1 MSKKVLYVATVLS
14 HICQFHLPYLK
25 MFQEKG
31 YEVHVAARDNLAEKN
46 GLQLKY
52 ADKHFEIPF
61 QRSPFSLKNITAYKQ
76 LKKLLDEE
84 QYDLIVCNTP
94 VGGIVTR
101 LAAQKARKKG
111 TKVVYIAH
119 GFHFYKGASKK
130 NWLIYYPIEK
140 FFAKKCDIVV
150 TITDEDYKFASKKF
164 KTEVARMHGVGVDG
178 VRHHAIS
185 NEEKVILRNEL
196 GVKETDF
203 ICLCTGEL
211 NANKNQKSLIQL
223 VPELKNRIPHFQLWL
238 AGNGPLREELEMEI
252 ERSDVQEYV
261 KLLGYQPEIEK
272 YVRVS
277 DVVLSAS
284 KREGLPFNIIEAML
298 TKRPVV
304 ASINRGHRELIADG
318 ENGFMTDNR
327 EIFIADIINLYQ
339 DKVLYK
345 QIVEKAF
352 EHAQGYT
359 IQSAM
364 KEFEQILGVGN
375 E

>member
-1 MSKKVLYVATVLS
+1 MKKVLYVATVLS

-31 YEVHVAARDNLAEKN
+31 FEVHVAAHDNLAEKN

-61 QRSPFSLKNITAYKQ
+61 RRSPFNPKNITSYKQ
-76 LKKLLDEE
+76 LKKILDKE

-101 LAAQKARKKG
+101 LAAKKTRKRG

-130 NWLIYYPIEK
+130 NWLVYYPIEK
-140 FFAKKCDIVV
+140 YFAKKCDIVV
-150 TITDEDYKFASKKF
+150 TITNEDYELALKKF
-164 KTEVARMHGVGVDG
+164 KTKVVRMHGVGVDG
-178 VRHHAIS
+178 VRHCAS
-185 NEEKVILRNEL
+185 STEEKILLRQEL
-196 GVKETDF
+196 GAKETDF

-223 VPELKNRIPHFQLWL
+223 VPTLKEKIPGFQLWL
-238 AGNGPLREELEMEI
+238 AGNGPLRKELETEI
-252 ERSDVQEYV
+252 ERLGVQACV
-261 KLLGYQPEIEK
+261 KLLGYQPQIER
-272 YVRVS
+272 YVRAS

-304 ASINRGHRELIADG
+304 ASINRGHKELIIDG
-318 ENGFMTDNR
+318 ENGFMTNDQAT
-327 EIFIADIINLYQ
+327 FIEDVIKLYQ
-339 DKVLYK
+339 DKASCVDM
-345 QIVEKAF
+345 VEKAF
-352 EHAQGYT
+352 EFVQNYT
-359 IQSAM
+359 IQSTM
-364 KEFEQILGVGN
+364 KEFEENIKG
-375 E
+375 